1 MACVKLLGSLG
12 VLVWIE
18 GTGAEQYG
26 TVLNRYGTVLN
37 RYKVWVY
44 VSGLMSERL

>member
-26 TVLNRYGTVLN
+26 TVLNRY
-37 RYKVWVY
+37 KVWVY